1 MAFGTDLLSGSL
13 ARATDKHTNVWSLL
27 VALTSHSMEAGF
39 WAWAFQSPR
48 SRKVPDYVRLYL
60 EVLNT
65 VGQSSILTVPDSKR
79 WKRPT
84 FKKWNLL

>member
-39 WAWAFQSPR
+39 
-48 SRKVPDYVRLYL
+48 
-60 EVLNT
+60 
-65 VGQSSILTVPDSKR
+65 
-79 WKRPT
+79 
-84 FKKWNLL
+84 